1 MNHLDILGTYREF
14 RYVLYNIVEPN
25 MLQEY
30 NKVCDII
37 KNNGHSL
44 HSDWDLT
51 GGIMLENNQEV
62 IASIFYNTTK
72 YRTALLI
79 NVAYV
84 EPEYRCQGIYTEL
97 HNYVDLVAKQHNM
110 EKIYSYIHAN
120 NKPMIDSV
128 MNKIGYS
135 TVMHLVSRE
144 IKKP

>member
-1 MNHLDILGTYREF
+1 MNHLDVLRTYKEF
-14 RYVLYNIVEPN
+14 KYVLYNTVEPR
-25 MLQEY
+25 MQQEY
-30 NKVCDII
+30 IRVCNII

-51 GGIMLENNQEV
+51 GGVMLENDREV

-72 YRTALLI
+72 YKTALLI

-84 EPEYRCQGIYTEL
+84 EPEYRRQGIYTEL
-97 HNYVDLVAKQHNM
+97 HNCVDLVAKQYNM

-120 NKPMIDSV
+120 NRPMIDSV
-128 MNKIGYS
+128 MSKIGYS

-144 IKKP
+144 TKKI